1 MEKMNKDN
9 GHKIQSF
16 TDLIVWKE
24 AHSLVLETYM
34 ITRRFPK
41 EELFALTSQ
50 MRRAAI
56 SITSNIAEGFSRK
69 GKKEKIQFYTIAKG
83 SLTELESQYLVARD
97 IGYLS
102 VPDIDG
108 IFKHITS
115 VHRLANAFIRKTND
129 LEYNQ

>member
-1 MEKMNKDN
+1 MEKENIS
-9 GHKIQSF
+9 HTIRSF
-16 TDLIVWKE
+16 NDLIVWKE
-24 AHSLVLETYM
+24 AHCLVLETYM
-34 ITRRFPK
+34 VTKKFPK

-83 SLTELESQYLVARD
+83 SLTELESQFLVARD

-102 VPDIDG
+102 ALEFDD
-108 IFKHITS
+108 IFKRITS

-129 LEYNQ
+129 LQCIL